1 MVVNNKDIKEKKE
14 VLFMKKGFRNFLALI
29 LCLIVVVSASPLAIA
44 VSQNEANAISSNATF
59 GYNFRGVYRVKIS
72 KSINVDIPSAATS
85 AQNYNFYIV
94 NTEVASV
101 KKVSGSN
108 KVSITGEWYG
118 ATVLTFYTYKT
129 RTVKDGNK
137 TRTEYEKLNEYNYAV
152 VVYDDEDEQSTGKV
166 TSVTVND
173 VTATCGKE
181 GKFKWNYKASGDVYA
196 HTIFYT
202 DDANNIMSYYEDDGT
217 FCTFADGTADF
228 ICYLI
233 DTNGN
238 IVSDTF
244 KLTSTSKISFW
255 QRIVNFFQSIRDF
268 FLGIFRS

>member
-1 MVVNNKDIKEKKE
+1 
-14 VLFMKKGFRNFLALI
+14 MKKGFRNFLALV
-29 LCLIVVVSASPLAIA
+29 LCLIVAVSASPLTIA
-44 VSQNEANAISSNATF
+44 ALQSEAQTISSQSAA
-59 GYNFRGVYRVKIS
+59 GYNFRGSYRVKIS
-72 KSINVDIPSAATS
+72 KSITVDIPKAVTS

-94 NTEVASV
+94 NTEIASV

-108 KVSITGEWYG
+108 KVSVTGEWYG

-129 RTVKDGNK
+129 RVVNEGGKS
-137 TRTEYEKLNEYNYAV
+137 RTEYEYLDEYNYAV
-152 VVYDDEDEQSTGKV
+152 VVYDDEDEQLTGKV
-166 TSVTVND
+166 TSVSVDD
-173 VTATCGKE
+173 VTATTGKE
-181 GKFKWNYKASGDVYA
+181 GKFKWSYKSSGEVYT

-202 DDANNIMSYYEDDGT
+202 DDANGIMSYYEDDGT

-244 KLTSTSKISFW
+244 KVTSTSKVSFW
-255 QRIVNFFQSIRDF
+255 QRIVNFFKSIRDF
-268 FLGIFRS
+268 FRGLFGIK